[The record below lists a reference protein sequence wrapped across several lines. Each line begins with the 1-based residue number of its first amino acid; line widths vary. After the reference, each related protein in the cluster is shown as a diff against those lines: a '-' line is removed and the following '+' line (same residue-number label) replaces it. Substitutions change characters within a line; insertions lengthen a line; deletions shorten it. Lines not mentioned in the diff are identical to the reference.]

1 MLSTGLKSKRRTPSP
16 TTSPSATTTTTTTA
30 TTSPTAPSS
39 GTATARATATTSS
52 PSNANGAR
60 RVETVSNRTELAVNA
75 VEGSTSGSTSDHKDS
90 DASLTTTTPA
100 MASASSS
107 PPRTTP
113 TATTTTTSDIT
124 STTTPQPLSPTRIVD
139 LSSPTSSPVHSGT
152 AAVVA
157 AVQHSA
163 ATAASSSSP
172 SSSASSS
179 SNTASPSSPSS
190 PRTPSARRVKLY
202 RLRDD
207 AWEDLGTGTCA
218 VHLVESAPVL
228 TADGTEAHHSISV
241 EDGSWI
247 IVRKEV
253 GSSSHADEGEVLLRS
268 KVMPYPPGYLSDD
281 DDDLEVAAEDGKDSP
296 EGKVIDAGGYQRQ
309 QDTLIVWTERETD
322 QEMALSFATA
332 QGCHE
337 IWQFIKAARKWS
349 LEHPLTSPSPSPSRG
364 SSPHPFQVYAHQS
377 TAKLTDPTLGN
388 LHELEHTIRSLSRTA
403 VGRERTASTIVKSD
417 FIQKLIRVHEEAE
430 DLESLEDLHALCR
443 VMQTI
448 LLLNDNVIFELVLRD
463 EVILGVVS
471 ILECRLASSELDF
484 GAPGGADSHLPIIT
498 DDPEFPTMKASY
510 RAHLADPSHFTQVV
524 PIRSPALLA
533 KIHQTHRLH
542 YLKDVVL
549 ARVLED
555 STFSM
560 LNSAIYFNEVDIVNE
575 IAGDPIFLRKLFALF
590 DEEEKDEKKMATTP
604 TKTDKGKGRALDA
617 TQPIG
622 PQLPSSIAL
631 ATSSSN
637 GDTPTDKDAE
647 SISSRDRQLDA
658 ILFLQQF
665 ATMAKNLQIA
675 LRAQFFRSLADRGL
689 LRVLE
694 VALARSIRTDESAPQ
709 LRGATIAILMTLVD
723 HDPNNVRSYS
733 LKQHAAR
740 KRPLMGFLID
750 LFLSE
755 EDLGLK
761 AQMSEAL
768 RVLVDAGGEGGP
780 LEAPPRMR
788 PEDPEAEKFLQYFYD
803 HCAQALLAP
812 ILKLPDSGSVPLE
825 LSVPRIALCS
835 HLCDLLC
842 FFIAHHTFRSKY
854 FVLSSS
860 VATNVAKLFQTR
872 HKHLRLAALR
882 FFRACIQR
890 NDDFYNRFLI
900 KNDLFRPILDLA
912 VSERDRD
919 NLLGSACLDFFE
931 FIKNVNAKGVISHIV
946 ERYGDKVRLL
956 ATTLKTF
963 ESVVIKYEQNKEPP
977 PAALTTTST
986 MGAPSLDGSARAHAL
1001 GSLGGVSMSRENST
1015 GWAGRMDVEE
1025 DESYFNGSDDEDE
1038 FGPPALNPSSPTLS
1052 KKRPGEE
1059 EDEQASS
1066 PERQKRAKLEAK
1078 ASSAA
1083 LLPLVDYGEDED
1095 EPLTDVDEEVSSG
1108 EGGFIKDDPP
1118 VPSASQATSTTDKEA
1133 EAPREAPIP
1142 SPEAPPPPLLSLA
1155 ELKKKKDEEDDG
1167 ALGFLNNKKS
1177 SASTAAARA
1186 SNATNRSTSSGAAGG
1201 IKISLGASVK
1211 GTFSRLGAGS
1221 GASSSTNKKK
1231 E

>member
-1 MLSTGLKSKRRTPSP
+1 MLPTGLKSKRRTPSP
-16 TTSPSATTTTTTTA
+16 TTSPSAATT

-39 GTATARATATTSS
+39 GTATATATATTSS

-60 RVETVSNRTELAVNA
+60 RVETGSNGTDVAVHA
-75 VEGSTSGSTSDHKDS
+75 VEPSTSSTTSDHKDS

-100 MASASSS
+100 MAPIVADASSSS

-113 TATTTTTSDIT
+113 TAITIATASDTSTTSTT
-124 STTTPQPLSPTRIVD
+124 STTTPHSL
-139 LSSPTSSPVHSGT
+139 SPTSSPVHSGT

-172 SSSASSS
+172 SSPSSPSSSPSSS
-179 SNTASPSSPSS
+179 SNTASPSSP
-190 PRTPSARRVKLY
+190 RTPPARRVKLY

-218 VHLVESAPVL
+218 VHFVESAPVL

-247 IVRKEV
+247 IVRTEL
-253 GSSSHADEGEVLLRS
+253 GSSSHADHGEVLLRS

-281 DDDLEVAAEDGKDSP
+281 DDDFEVAAEDGKDSP

-349 LEHPLTSPSPSPSRG
+349 LEQPLTSPSPSPSRG

-403 VGRERTASTIVKSD
+403 VGRERTASTIVKSE

-463 EVILGVVS
+463 EIILGVVS
-471 ILECRLASSELDF
+471 ILEY
-484 GAPGGADSHLPIIT
+484 
-498 DDPEFPTMKASY
+498 DPEFPTMKASY

-575 IAGDPIFLRKLFALF
+575 IAGDPIFLRELFALF

-604 TKTDKGKGRALDA
+604 TKTDKGKGRALDV
-617 TQPIG
+617 TQSIG

-631 ATSSSN
+631 ATSSAN
-637 GDTPTDKDAE
+637 GDSPTAKDAE
-647 SISSRDRQLDA
+647 STSSRDRQLDA

-675 LRAQFFRSLADRGL
+675 LRAHFFRSLADRGL

-780 LEAPPRMR
+780 LEAPPRLR

-912 VSERDRD
+912 VSERDHD

-931 FIKNVNAKGVISHIV
+931 FIKNVNAKGAISHIV

-956 ATTLKTF
+956 ATTSKTF
-963 ESVVIKYEQNKEPP
+963 ESLVIKYEQNTRPP
-977 PAALTTTST
+977 PAALTTSS
-986 MGAPSLDGSARAHAL
+986 MGASSLDGSTRAHAL

-1038 FGPPALNPSSPTLS
+1038 IGPPAPNPSSPTLS
-1052 KKRPGEE
+1052 KKRPGKE

-1066 PERQKRAKLEAK
+1066 PERQKRAKLEAG
-1078 ASSAA
+1078 ASNAA
-1083 LLPLVDYGEDED
+1083 LLPLVDYGDDED

-1108 EGGFIKDDPP
+1108 EGGFIKDDPA

-1133 EAPREAPIP
+1133 EVPREVPKP

-1167 ALGFLNNKKS
+1167 AMGFLKNKKK
-1177 SASTAAARA
+1177 SASTTAATP

-1221 GASSSTNKKK
+1221 GASSSTNKNK

>member
-1 MLSTGLKSKRRTPSP
+1 MVSPGLKSKRRTPSP
-16 TTSPSATTTTTTTA
+16 TTSPSDTNTITATTTN
-30 TTSPTAPSS
+30 PSAAAS
-39 GTATARATATTSS
+39 GAATANATATTISAS
-52 PSNANGAR
+52 PPSNGAR
-60 RVETVSNRTELAVNA
+60 RAEQGSNRTEASVNGVQA
-75 VEGSTSGSTSDHKDS
+75 STSSSIFENKDS
-90 DASLTTTTPA
+90 DASLTSTTTAAPILA
-100 MASASSS
+100 DPSAPASASPS
-107 PPRTTP
+107 PQRTMGM
-113 TATTTTTSDIT
+113 TTSSDMP
-124 STTTPQPLSPTRIVD
+124 TTPQSLSRRRITDD
-139 LSSPTSSPVHSGT
+139 LSSPTSSPMHSAT
-152 AAVVA
+152 AAIVA
-157 AVQHSA
+157 AAQHSA

-172 SSSASSS
+172 SSSSSS
-179 SNTASPSSPSS
+179 SSDSGSPSS
-190 PRTPSARRVKLY
+190 PRTHSPRRVKLY
-202 RLRDD
+202 RLTNNR
-207 AWEDLGTGTCA
+207 WEDLGTGTCA
-218 VHLVESAPVL
+218 VHFVESAPVL
-228 TADGTEAHHSISV
+228 TAGGTESHHSISV

-253 GSSSHADEGEVLLRS
+253 SSSSHADEGEVLLRS
-268 KVMPYPPGYLSDD
+268 KIMPYPPGFLSDD
-281 DDDLEVAAEDGKDSP
+281 DKDLELPAEDGRESP
-296 EGKVIDAGGYQRQ
+296 ASKVIDAGGYQKQ
-309 QDTLIVWTERETD
+309 QDTLIVWTEKGTD
-322 QEMALSFATA
+322 QELALSFATA

-337 IWQFIKAARKWS
+337 IWQFMKAARKWS
-349 LEHPLTSPSPSPSRG
+349 LERPLSSPSPSPSRG
-364 SSPHPFQVYAHQS
+364 SSPHPFQVYAHQPPP
-377 TAKLTDPTLGN
+377 KLTDPTLGN
-388 LHELEHTIRSLSRTA
+388 LHELESTIRALSRSA
-403 VGRERTASTIVKSD
+403 VGRERTASTIVKSE

-463 EVILGVVS
+463 EIILGVVA
-471 ILECRLASSELDF
+471 ILEY
-484 GAPGGADSHLPIIT
+484 
-498 DDPEFPTMKASY
+498 DPEFPTMKASY
-510 RAHLADPSHFTQVV
+510 RAHLTDPSHFTQVV

-560 LNSAIYFNEVDIVNE
+560 LNSAIYFNEVDIVND
-575 IAGDPIFLRKLFALF
+575 IAGDASFLRELFALF
-590 DEEEKDEKKMATTP
+590 DEESGDKAVA

-617 TQPIG
+617 TQSFG
-622 PQLPSSIAL
+622 PQLPSSIAF
-631 ATSSSN
+631 ATSSPN
-637 GDTPTDKDAE
+637 GDMPTEKDAQAP
-647 SISSRDRQLDA
+647 SSQDRQLDA

-694 VALARSIRTDESAPQ
+694 VALGRSIRTDESAPQ
-709 LRGATIAILMTLVD
+709 LRTATIAILMTLVD

-733 LKQHAAR
+733 LKQHAAN

-768 RVLVDAGGEGGP
+768 RVLVDAGGEAGP

-803 HCAQALLAP
+803 HCAQTLLAP
-812 ILKLPDSGSVPLE
+812 ILKLPDSGSAPLE
-825 LSVPRIALCS
+825 LSVPRIALCA

-842 FFIAHHTFRSKY
+842 FFIAYHTFRSKY

-860 VATNVAKLFQTR
+860 VATNVAKLFHTR

-912 VSERDRD
+912 VSERERD

-931 FIKNVNAKGVISHIV
+931 FIKTVNAKGVISHIV

-963 ESVVIKYEQNKEPP
+963 ESLVIKYEQNKEPP
-977 PAALTTTST
+977 PSASTTTLGT
-986 MGAPSLDGSARAHAL
+986 PSIEGSARANAL
-1001 GSLGGVSMSRENST
+1001 GSLGGVSMARENST
-1015 GWAGRMDVEE
+1015 GWAGRMDFEE
-1025 DESYFNGSDDEDE
+1025 DESYFDGSDDDE
-1038 FGPPALNPSSPTLS
+1038 PGPSAPSPTSQTLS
-1052 KKRPGEE
+1052 KKRQTGG
-1059 EDEQASS
+1059 DGDVDASS
-1066 PERQKRAKLEAK
+1066 PERQKRAKFEAK
-1078 ASSAA
+1078 ASSGS
-1083 LLPLVDYGEDED
+1083 LLSLVDYGDDED
-1095 EPLTDVDEEVSSG
+1095 EASTGADSEVPSG

-1118 VPSASQATSTTDKEA
+1118 VPSASQSTLMTKDETI
-1133 EAPREAPIP
+1133 APKP
-1142 SPEAPPPPLLSLA
+1142 SSEAPPPPLLSLA

-1167 ALGFLNNKKS
+1167 AMGFLSSKKKS
-1177 SASTAAARA
+1177 PASTAP
-1186 SNATNRSTSSGAAGG
+1186 SNATNKSSTGPAGG

-1211 GTFSRLGAGS
+1211 GTFSRLGGGGGGS
-1221 GASSSTNKKK
+1221 GTSSSTSKNK